1 MENFLSRL
9 FRVRSG
15 EIGIVLTLGLLL
27 LINSIALQ
35 VSGIAAVSGFL
46 EEGGT
51 NQILIVWGVDYLFI
65 LLTAVLQTLIIDRFN
80 RLAILKGI
88 TLTFMLV
95 FVILRVMFLLG
106 LPGWLNYAVQYILS
120 EQQLVAFP
128 LIFWVL
134 ANDVFD
140 LSQAKRL
147 FPLIAG
153 MSFVGKLIGIG
164 IALVSPNLLS
174 RLTVAPEEML
184 LFNVALYLIVYVLMS
199 IGLRRAKI
207 RQTQQKHETVGETLM
222 EGWGFIREVPSFRYL
237 MLALLALTV
246 CDTIIEF
253 RFIVVSKAVFLA
265 PADYQRFYSLY
276 RLGVNLAAFA
286 IQTFLTSRIIDRL
299 TLKNAFLV
307 LPVAALGSALWM
319 IGLPGI
325 VSGVGGQVLTKLGR
339 DTVNESARKSFE
351 GLVPEERRGRVS
363 AFMDSYLV
371 AGGTIAGCLIAGA
384 IVLVGERLMPNS
396 YFYIYLAVVV
406 LASLFAL
413 WAILRMRAVYDS
425 SLFNWRL
432 KRRQRGASV
441 LDNLDFSS

>member
-1 MENFLSRL
+1 MENFSSRL
-9 FRVRSG
+9 FRIRSG
-15 EIGIVLTLGLLL
+15 ETGIVLTLGLLL
-27 LINSIALQ
+27 LINSVALQ

-65 LLTAVLQTLIIDRFN
+65 LLTAALQTLIIDRFN
-80 RLAILKGI
+80 RLTLLKGI
-88 TLTFMLV
+88 SFAFMLA
-95 FVILRVMFLLG
+95 FVILRLMFLLR
-106 LPGWLNYAVQYILS
+106 LPGWLNYSVQYILS

-134 ANDVFD
+134 ANDVLD
-140 LSQAKRL
+140 LSQSKRL

-153 MSFVGKLIGIG
+153 MSFIGKLVGIG
-164 IALVSPNLLS
+164 IALISPDLFS
-174 RLTVAPEEML
+174 RLMVAPEEML
-184 LFNVALYLIVYVLMS
+184 IFNVVLYLIVYLL
-199 IGLRRAKI
+199 ITTGLRNAKI
-207 RQTQQKHETVGETLM
+207 RQTQQRHETVAETLT

-253 RFIVVSKAVFLA
+253 RFIVVSKAVFSA

-286 IQTFLTSRIIDRL
+286 MQTFFTSRIIDRL
-299 TLKNAFLV
+299 TLKNAFLI
-307 LPVAALGSALWM
+307 LPLAALGSALWM
-319 IGLPGI
+319 IGLPGLA
-325 VSGVGGQVLTKLGR
+325 SGVGGQVLTKLGR

-384 IVLVGERLMPNS
+384 VVLVGERFMPDL
-396 YFYIYLAVVV
+396 YFYVYLAVVV

-413 WAILRMRAVYDS
+413 WSVLRMKTVYDS
-425 SLFNWRL
+425 SLLNWRL

-441 LDNLDFSS
+441 LDNLEF